1 MVVDSDTR
9 RPGKGRWAWP
19 VAAVAMLLLSGCGV
33 SPVSSDGPDAGLT
46 ARLAEMPVVSLRG
59 PEDNPTLDPD
69 VLAEFWDS
77 AQVRAATPVEAA
89 PVGGAA
95 GPVAPAPGGSAPQPE
110 QAPFVSALLV
120 RSPTGPISDPV
131 VVAPPAPAAVG
142 EVVAAPVL
150 NSAAEG
156 DVLAAR
162 VTGRLFFTVGGGQPR
177 SCTATV
183 VASGSG
189 SVIATAGHCLLTDGA
204 DGERVPATNLLF
216 APGYVDGT
224 FPFGR
229 WAVESVHLSPGWAQ
243 GAVWGQDVAFLRVA
257 RSAETGETL
266 QNEVGALGIAFD
278 PAGALAGTTTALLGY
293 PSVAPF
299 DGTVLRWCATT
310 DPAAPAAVDPAGV
323 GMSCAMTAGYSGGP
337 LVSQFDPAT
346 GTGFV
351 AGVGSHDYGAGTVY
365 APRLGDA
372 ALAAYSQADQ

>member
-1 MVVDSDTR
+1 L
-9 RPGKGRWAWP
+9 
-19 VAAVAMLLLSGCGV
+19 AAATTLLVSGCGV
-33 SPVSSDGPDAGLT
+33 SAASGGDGPDAGLT
-46 ARLAEMPVVSLRG
+46 AQLAEMPVVSLRG

-95 GPVAPAPGGSAPQPE
+95 GPAAPAPGASAPRPE

-120 RSPTGPISDPV
+120 RSPTGPFSDPV
-131 VVAPPAPAAVG
+131 VVAPAAPAAVG
-142 EVVAAPVL
+142 EVVTAPVL
-150 NSAAEG
+150 DSPAEG

-204 DGERVPATNLLF
+204 DGERETSTNLLF

-229 WAVESVHLSPGWAQ
+229 WSVESVHLAQGWTQ

-278 PAGALAGTTTALLGY
+278 PAAALAGTTTALLGY

-299 DGTVLRWCATT
+299 DGSVLRWCATGN
-310 DPAAPAAVDPAGV
+310 PAAPAAVDPAGV
-323 GMSCAMTAGYSGGP
+323 GMSCEMTAGYSGGP

-365 APRLGDA
+365 APRLGDD
-372 ALAAYSQADQ
+372 ALAAYSLADQ

>member
-1 MVVDSDTR
+1 MIVTSSAR
-9 RPGKGRWAWP
+9 RPEMVWWVRLVVMSGVLVG
-19 VAAVAMLLLSGCGV
+19 GCGAA
-33 SPVSSDGPDAGLT
+33 PAGTNAPDAGLT

-77 AQVRAATPVEAA
+77 AQVRAATPVDAA

-95 GPVAPAPGGSAPQPE
+95 GPAAPAPGGSAPPPE

-120 RSPTGPISDPV
+120 RSPTGPFNDPV
-131 VVAPPAPAAVG
+131 VVAPAAPAAVG

-150 NSAAEG
+150 DSAAEG

-162 VTGRLFFTVGGGQPR
+162 VTGRLFFTVGGQPR

-204 DGERVPATNLLF
+204 DGERAAATNLLF
-216 APGYVDGT
+216 GPGYVDGT

-229 WAVESVHLSPGWAQ
+229 WTVESVHLAPGWTQ

-278 PAGALAGTTTALLGY
+278 PAAALAGTTTALLGY

-299 DGTVLRWCATT
+299 DGTVLRWCATAN
-310 DPAAPAAVDPAGV
+310 PVAPAAVDPAGV
-323 GMSCAMTAGYSGGP
+323 GMGCEMTAGYSGGP
-337 LVSQFDPAT
+337 LVSQFDPVT

-365 APRLGDA
+365 APRLGDD
-372 ALAAYSQADQ
+372 ALAAYSRADQ